1 MAESE
6 TLENDRGGC
15 CNKWNRRLGNRVAA
29 SASAAAARRNSGI
42 RSAKTAGEKIKIS
55 RKLGR
60 SLDDHVRVWIAKKM
74 ESSGVSESECRLPFL
89 VKAPRMVQCSEC
101 GKFIYSE
108 KKLCSVAG
116 CERAYHLK
124 CAKEVVELS
133 AFANFKCPQHAC
145 FICRQKGYW
154 RCIRCSIASHTKCAP
169 WPDKVRY
176 FRSQLR
182 RAVCWRHPTDWRF
195 EKEIFLHLP
204 LPYTEEEF
212 RIDLTWKQIMAN
224 ECEPTPYIHI
234 NRSIQRM
241 CSLEAYLPSKRNVNG
256 ETRAGLFATQFIEAG
271 RELTFDYR

>member
-6 TLENDRGGC
+6 TLENERGGC
-15 CNKWNRRLGNRVAA
+15 CNKWNRRLGNRATAAA
-29 SASAAAARRNSGI
+29 SAAARRNSGI
-42 RSAKTAGEKIKIS
+42 RSAKTAGERIKVS

-89 VKAPRMVQCSEC
+89 VKAPRM
-101 GKFIYSE
+101 
-108 KKLCSVAG
+108 
-116 CERAYHLK
+116 
-124 CAKEVVELS
+124 
-133 AFANFKCPQHAC
+133 AC

-154 RCIRCSIASHTKCAP
+154 RCIRCFIASHTKCAP

-195 EKEIFLHLP
+195 EKSDVSTSI
-204 LPYTEEEF
+204 TETESCGWGLAAAEPILEGDFVVEYIGEGPFILEYVLQEF
-212 RIDLTWKQIMAN
+212 SQN
-224 ECEPTPYIHI
+224 GEPENSTYV
-234 NRSIQRM
+234 
-241 CSLEAYLPSKRNVNG
+241 YRNVNG
-256 ETRAGLFATQFIEAG
+256 ETRAGLFATQSIEAG